1 MERGPEEIA
10 RLFGDAPDIIAVEEL
25 TKETIPQ
32 RLELEWSKNRC
43 LLLCLLLL
51 DANANSEA
59 RSTAVRDIEE
69 FLADPAVFN
78 FIADR
83 FYVAPLPDS
92 ADLPGSI
99 VRARDGDAWRL
110 ASVLEEIGAA
120 QEEIARCRRS
130 WDELPLELFGGQP
143 DKEAMAFELVQAGA
157 FREVVAASAS
167 EQLDVLTHLL
177 NQSSLRHLKGS
188 DKVLPEWI
196 LQFAQQGQPLRVEE
210 PLRTDNQTQT
220 VFISYANEDAAKA
233 AELTNHLRAKGIC
246 VFEDRVRKRPTHVIV
261 LLSND
266 WLKSGEVRDEFDL
279 ALAMRSRDPAR
290 SSGVQLG
297 RDCWVESSSK

>member
-1 MERGPEEIA
+1 MEQEPLPA
-10 RLFGDAPDIIAVEEL
+10 SLFAAPRC
-25 TKETIPQ
+25 Q
-32 RLELEWSKNRC
+32 RQFGSALYGGS
-43 LLLCLLLL
+43 
-51 DANANSEA
+51 
-59 RSTAVRDIEE
+59 DIEE

-157 FREVVAASAS
+157 FRAVVAASAS
-167 EQLDVLTHLL
+167 ERLDVLTHLL

-279 ALAMRSRDPAR
+279 AWRCGAAILPVVLESNWGVTVGSEVPLSEKSPVVWAASAR
-290 SSGVQLG
+290 VEAIAAQVHEFIPSPEKDSS
-297 RDCWVESSSK
+297 